1 MAYTITS
8 LCTEARAV
16 LQDVKST
23 GSPNGTRYSDQ
34 DLIDAFNDALMQT
47 RMRRPDVFLDI
58 GLRNAIP
65 QYSAADVAG
74 GTPFPIDNTDYP
86 ALLCSGATS
95 NAPVD
100 CLKELKGLTKNPD
113 LLCSPNGVL
122 KGVTLH
128 NIDASY
134 RLSYPFPY
142 PNPYPFWFPFPDPNV
157 DPSQPPPAP
166 QPAPREGADSVL

>member
-74 GTPFPIDNTDYP
+74 GTPFPIDNTYYP
-86 ALLCSGATS
+86 ALLFYVVGRC
-95 NAPVD
+95 
-100 CLKELKGLTKNPD
+100 ELRDDTFSDDNRAMQMMKQFVSQIMGL
-113 LLCSPNGVL
+113 
-122 KGVTLH
+122 
-128 NIDASY
+128 A
-134 RLSYPFPY
+134 
-142 PNPYPFWFPFPDPNV
+142 
-157 DPSQPPPAP
+157 
-166 QPAPREGADSVL
+166 